1 MTETPTNDQAFDL
14 VEAEAR
20 IARTARMLDE
30 DAPLQPNQR
39 KDIVDRFSRFIA
51 EYGYT
56 QKAVARELDMSST
69 TVSEVLRQKYA
80 GKSTDR

>member
-30 DAPLQPNQR
+30 TDRLKPNQR
-39 KDIVDRFSRFIA
+39 ADIIQRCLRFI
-51 EYGYT
+51 E
-56 QKAVARELDMSST
+56 
-69 TVSEVLRQKYA
+69 
-80 GKSTDR
+80 